1 MRSVRFDDEKMLSVV
16 SESRGG
22 DVLGQHRRQRVEL
35 SESLEYR
42 IYIVDGRYTIRWIKG
57 VWSRIY
63 ISTSDECQHKQDNRI
78 WVVKRRW
85 KGLF

>member
-35 SESLEYR
+35 YESLE
-42 IYIVDGRYTIRWIKG
+42 
-57 VWSRIY
+57 
-63 ISTSDECQHKQDNRI
+63 
-78 WVVKRRW
+78 
-85 KGLF
+85 